1 MMIIR
6 RCITVVLFL
15 SCAALSFVSAA
26 QKQLDVL
33 GVGAA
38 CVDICI
44 QCESEQ
50 EFLTLTQGINLR
62 QGGSTAITE
71 QSAKNILD
79 VLKTFPPERVTY
91 CAGGISANT
100 VAGIINLG
108 GSAGF
113 VGATARDDNGSLFLK
128 SMNGADNYL
137 VIGDDI
143 PDSTGIT
150 FSFITHTNG
159 HTERTFAAHVGAAS
173 HIYKAQESVL
183 DPLLNQTK
191 VLFSEGVIWYN
202 EEEEKTYIKK
212 LFSRAKK
219 LGIKVAF
226 SLSSSAA
233 LDDYS
238 SIFGAL
244 LADIDILFGNEHEM
258 KALFQTDDLKV
269 TMEKL
274 QKWGGLAVITR
285 GAQGVVVVTKEENVF
300 IPAVRNVKVVDVTGA
315 GDAFAAGFLYGYTHN
330 ESHVK
335 SGRLGCL
342 FASKIIGKI
351 GARTNEKM
359 SGLINSLKGRDE

>member
-1 MMIIR
+1 MMIVKR
-6 RCITVVLFL
+6 FAVLVLFL
-15 SCAALSFVSAA
+15 SCCPLSFISAA

-33 GVGAA
+33 GIGAA
-38 CVDICI
+38 CVDICV

-62 QGGSTAITE
+62 LGGSTAISE

-113 VGATARDDNGSLFLK
+113 VGATARDQNSSLFLK

-173 HIYKAQESVL
+173 HIYKAQDSVL
-183 DPLLNQTK
+183 DPLLKQTK

-202 EEEEKTYIKK
+202 EDEEKTYIKE

-269 TMEKL
+269 TMNKL
-274 QKWGGLAVITR
+274 QEWGGLAVITR
-285 GAQGVVVVTKEENVF
+285 GAQGVIIVTNREKVF
-300 IPAVRNVKVVDVTGA
+300 IPAERNVKVVDVTGA

-330 ESHVK
+330 LSLVQ
-335 SGRLGCL
+335 SGRLGCKL
-342 FASKIIGKI
+342 AAKVIQHV
-351 GARTNEKM
+351 GARVNESM
-359 SGLINSLKGRDE
+359 VGLIKPLFGRDE